1 MSWSCRG
8 MVVAGKWRVDPHLY
22 KDWPQMLLGV
32 VLAVGRR
39 QRRYFLLVLGAAVR
53 GAELLY
59 KVGPYCIGAWGI
71 CS

>member
-1 MSWSCRG
+1 
-8 MVVAGKWRVDPHLY
+8 
-22 KDWPQMLLGV
+22 MLLGV